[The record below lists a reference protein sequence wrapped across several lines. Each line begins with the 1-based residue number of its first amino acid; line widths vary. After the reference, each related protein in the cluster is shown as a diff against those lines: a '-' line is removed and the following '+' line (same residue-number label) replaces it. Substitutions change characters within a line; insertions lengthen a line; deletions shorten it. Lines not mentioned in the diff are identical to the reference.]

1 MENKITVHKKNIIL
15 YGLGDL
21 FGGGAFLV
29 IGTLYMIF
37 LTDVVGL
44 KPSRAGLVLV
54 IGKIWDAVSDPL
66 MGYLSD
72 HTRTKYG
79 KRRIY
84 FLIGIIPIAVSF
96 MLLWLPINFSS
107 ELFLFIYYTFA
118 YIFFST
124 VFTMVMVP
132 YTALNADMTNDFKIR
147 TKLSTSR
154 MLFSQ
159 LSALLSGVIPKIIIN
174 FFSKRPVS
182 SSLISNEQYGYLIMG
197 IIFGVFYSL
206 PWIFVFWGTK
216 ELPKN
221 FAQKKEKLTTKIKH
235 FKSIFKNK
243 SFRIHL
249 LMYIFAYVAM
259 DFLMALFVYYLNYYL
274 QLPNLFSYCM
284 LAILLSQIVMLPFY
298 MKISNKY
305 GKARAYIIGLSIWGI
320 SMISLLFLGT
330 NTPVYLLIVVCIF
343 IGAGL
348 SAGVMVPYAI
358 LPSVTDVDEVM
369 TLKKRTGVYSGLMT
383 LIRKMAQ
390 AIAMW
395 SIGIL
400 LSLIGYVPNQTQSP
414 ETLFNLKIIFVF
426 VPVIL
431 ILAGIF
437 AAFKFKITPK
447 KHEILVKEI
456 NRLRDGGK
464 RKNVKPN
471 VLEICE
477 ELTGDN
483 YFDL

>member
-1 MENKITVHKKNIIL
+1 MEVKMINTQSIDKKNIIL

-21 FGGGAFLV
+21 FGGGAFLI

-37 LTDVVGL
+37 LTDIVGL
-44 KPSRAGLVLV
+44 SPSRAGTVLV

-72 HTRTKYG
+72 HTKTKYG

-84 FLIGIIPIAVSF
+84 FLIGIIPIAISF
-96 MLLWLPINFSS
+96 TLLWYPIDFSS
-107 ELFLFIYYTFA
+107 QLFLFFYYSFA

-124 VFTMVMVP
+124 VFTLVMVP
-132 YTALNADMTNDFKIR
+132 YTALNADMTSDFKVR

-159 LSALLSGVIPKIIIN
+159 LSALIAGVLPKMLINFLLKNSIIITE
-174 FFSKRPVS
+174 SKA
-182 SSLISNEQYGYLIMG
+182 YLVMG
-197 IIFGVFYSL
+197 IIFGIFYSL

-216 ELPKN
+216 ELPENHSEKRT
-221 FAQKKEKLTTKIKH
+221 KLTTKIKS
-235 FKSIFKNK
+235 FRTIFENR

-249 LMYIFAYVAM
+249 LMFIFAYLAM
-259 DFLMALFVYYLNYYL
+259 DFVMALFVYYLNYYL

-284 LAILLSQIVMLPFY
+284 LAILTSQILMLPFY

-305 GKARAYIIGLSIWGI
+305 GKAKAYIIGLTIWGL
-320 SMISLLFLGT
+320 SMLSLLFLGS
-330 NTPVYLLIVVCIF
+330 NTSIYLIILVCIF

-358 LPSVTDVDEVM
+358 LPSITDVDEVM

-383 LIRKMAQ
+383 LIRKFAQ

-395 SIGIL
+395 SIGIF
-400 LSLIGYVPNQTQSP
+400 LSLIGYVPNTSQSG
-414 ETLFNLKIIFVF
+414 ETLFNLKMIFIF
-426 VPVIL
+426 IPVIF
-431 ILAGIF
+431 IIAGIIS
-437 AAFKFKITPK
+437 AFKFKITPK
-447 KHEILVKEI
+447 KQQILRKEI
-456 NRLRDGGK
+456 NRLRSGGK
-464 RKNVKPN
+464 RKEVKPK
-471 VLEICE
+471 VKKICE
-477 ELTGDN
+477 ELSGNN
-483 YFDL
+483 YFN